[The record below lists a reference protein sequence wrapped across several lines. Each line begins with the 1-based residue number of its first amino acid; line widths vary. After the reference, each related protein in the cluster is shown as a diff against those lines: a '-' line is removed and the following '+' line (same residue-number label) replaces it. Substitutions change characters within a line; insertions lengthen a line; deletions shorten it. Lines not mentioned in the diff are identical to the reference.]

1 MLNLPDTSVLLSIST
16 VPDSVVL
23 PYTLA
28 SVPTASLLVIP
39 TPPLILTPPSTPN
52 DPVIVWSLAFVRLV
66 IPVTPRVELI
76 CDVLPTVNVPTILL
90 LPLSV
95 STVNLLTP
103 EPFWIKK
110 FSLEALITS

>member
-52 DPVIVWSLAFVRLV
+52 DPVIV
-66 IPVTPRVELI
+66 
-76 CDVLPTVNVPTILL
+76 
-90 LPLSV
+90 
-95 STVNLLTP
+95 
-103 EPFWIKK
+103 
-110 FSLEALITS
+110 